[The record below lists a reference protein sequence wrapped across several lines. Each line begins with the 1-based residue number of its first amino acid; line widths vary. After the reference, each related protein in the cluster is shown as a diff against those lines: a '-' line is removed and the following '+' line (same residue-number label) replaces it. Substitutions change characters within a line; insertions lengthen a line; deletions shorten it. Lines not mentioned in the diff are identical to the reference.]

1 MCFLFLVLSVDRG
14 SWEQTLGDFGG
25 ADEVVRVCWGLVLR
39 FRLMGHVSPGHI
51 APPDGSD
58 SDGYCGP
65 GIWNFLLFP
74 IPLATPPS
82 PCDKRKRCH
91 VR

>member
-1 MCFLFLVLSVDRG
+1 MCFIFLVLSVDDSSG
-14 SWEQTLGDFGG
+14 EQTLGRT
-25 ADEVVRVCWGLVLR
+25 DEVGRRVFVGARCCVPDPWDR
-39 FRLMGHVSPGHI
+39 SMSPGCI
-51 APPDGSD
+51 APPDVSD

-65 GIWNFLLFP
+65 GIRNFLLFS

-91 VR
+91 VS